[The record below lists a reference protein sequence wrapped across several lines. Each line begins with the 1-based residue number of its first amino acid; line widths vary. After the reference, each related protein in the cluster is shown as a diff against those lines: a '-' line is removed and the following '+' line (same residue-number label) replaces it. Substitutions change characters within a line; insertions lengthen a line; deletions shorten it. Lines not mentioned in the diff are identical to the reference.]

1 MTYYYYYRSREG
13 QISIKVAWAV
23 DLLYNIQRRLMCDEH
38 KHVDAHVLITSP
50 TPTTARQQAR
60 QRVSSGHV
68 RFHAFVVDLLYNKS
82 KTNEEMEFGLKQT
95 FNARSKA

>member
-1 MTYYYYYRSREG
+1 
-13 QISIKVAWAV
+13 
-23 DLLYNIQRRLMCDEH
+23 MCDEH

-68 RFHAFVVDLLYNKS
+68 RFHAFVYNKS